1 MLYCNRCGQC
11 IYISEDSFVAYTNVS
26 GTEKQWINPKTG
38 DVDDSEGI
46 TDTDYGDSEYQCPHC
61 NSSDIQF
68 DVNEDDLSEED
79 AFARRARYE
88 REHAETKRQALQASL
103 ARTIKDSEWDLNTN
117 EVHK

>member
-11 IYISEDSFVAYTNVS
+11 SYVSDDSFIAYTSVS
-26 GTEKQWINPKTG
+26 GTEKQWINPDTG
-38 DVDDSEGI
+38 DIEDSEGL

-68 DVNEDDLSEED
+68 DVNKDDLSEED

-88 REHAETKRQALQASL
+88 RETALRRKENERAVL
-103 ARTIKDSEWDLNTN
+103 ATSIKNSDWDLNTN
-117 EVHK
+117 EVHR